1 MNKYPTNSRCCLL
14 ALSSAFARACEKML
28 YVIYLLTSFIT
39 PPRVFNTFYWFA
51 AHYSLSAFFHRKK
64 RYERSIAIP
73 MSVV

>member
-39 PPRVFNTFYWFA
+39 PPEFLTLFIGSP
-51 AHYSLSAFFHRKK
+51 HTTLSPPFFIARKGM
-64 RYERSIAIP
+64 RGVSPYP
-73 MSVV
+73 